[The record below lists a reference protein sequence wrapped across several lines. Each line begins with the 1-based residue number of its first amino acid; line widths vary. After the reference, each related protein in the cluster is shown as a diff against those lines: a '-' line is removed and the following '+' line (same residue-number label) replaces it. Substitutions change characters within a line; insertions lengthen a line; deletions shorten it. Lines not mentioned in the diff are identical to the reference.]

1 MVIMVV
7 IKEVIQPLSVF
18 GGSKDLRHVA
28 GLVAADIDLLHR
40 VSFAVN

>member
-1 MVIMVV
+1 MIIMVV

-18 GGSKDLRHVA
+18 GGSEDLRHVA
-28 GLVAADIDLLHR
+28 GLVAADLDLLHR